1 MSYDTPELT
10 DQEVLQHAYSTLQEH
25 LPLQAHGYTCTT
37 ADLLKVLLGV
47 AVTRGTSESVCADLV
62 GTPDPQTI
70 RGYLK
75 SSQWWPAPARASPA
89 QWCQAQPLRPLPLE
103 LGPCYLSSWRPPPAP
118 ALQAGALGS

>member
-62 GTPDPQTI
+62 GTPDSASVAQLLGTLLAIGSMRCSHDTGRPATSLTNS
-70 RGYLK
+70 G
-75 SSQWWPAPARASPA
+75 SAPAPSGMG
-89 QWCQAQPLRPLPLE
+89 C
-103 LGPCYLSSWRPPPAP
+103 C
-118 ALQAGALGS
+118 